1 MYKPLLFIIGE
12 AEAFKPQKEIA
23 GTSSLIPS
31 GSKVVFR
38 K

>member
-1 MYKPLLFIIGE
+1 MYKPLLFVIGE
-12 AEAFKPQKEIA
+12 AEACKAVKEIA